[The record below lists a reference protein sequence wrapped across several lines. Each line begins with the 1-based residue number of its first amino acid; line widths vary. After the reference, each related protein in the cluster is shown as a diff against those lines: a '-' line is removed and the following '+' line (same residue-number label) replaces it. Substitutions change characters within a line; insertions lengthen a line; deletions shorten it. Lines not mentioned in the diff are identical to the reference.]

1 MTLSQTKGEAY
12 SVVPTPFHKPRA
24 PSAFQ
29 TWRTASKKPLKR
41 SALNIPASHTH
52 TTSAGN
58 VLANED
64 MLRTHA
70 AALEG
75 WQQAL
80 AGGRGKS
87 GRGCMGWVCILVFT
101 RSKGVTGGRSAGRGA
116 AQRIAHT
123 GQGREG
129 RARRCCDKLCLE
141 CIHGTLLGGGG
152 KRRMGP
158 AVFADILSDNSHLR
172 SRRGDHVQCFQ
183 QKSLM

>member
-1 MTLSQTKGEAY
+1 MTSSRTNGDAY
-12 SVVPTPFHKPRA
+12 SVVPTPFHKPRT

-41 SALNIPASHTH
+41 SALNMPPSHTH
-52 TTSAGN
+52 TTSVGS

-80 AGGRGKS
+80 WGGRGKS
-87 GRGCMGWVCILVFT
+87 GRGCMGWVCMRVFT
-101 RSKGVTGGRSAGRGA
+101 RSKGVTGARLVGRGA
-116 AQRIAHT
+116 AQRKTHT

-129 RARRCCDKLCLE
+129 
-141 CIHGTLLGGGG
+141 
-152 KRRMGP
+152 
-158 AVFADILSDNSHLR
+158 
-172 SRRGDHVQCFQ
+172 
-183 QKSLM
+183 